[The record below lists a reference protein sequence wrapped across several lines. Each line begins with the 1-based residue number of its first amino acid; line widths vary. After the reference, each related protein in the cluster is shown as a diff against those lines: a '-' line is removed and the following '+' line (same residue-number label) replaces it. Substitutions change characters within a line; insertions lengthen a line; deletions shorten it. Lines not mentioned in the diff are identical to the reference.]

1 MTKYSFCTN
10 DAKSVINL
18 YNYRYDTFG
27 WICVYLMFVSNV
39 VVFLHQMVP
48 FIHTNVIYCTN
59 KCLKDYIKLNE
70 LGDFI
75 VEKISNG
82 SAEGSMEGKNERI

>member
-1 MTKYSFCTN
+1 
-10 DAKSVINL
+10 
-18 YNYRYDTFG
+18 
-27 WICVYLMFVSNV
+27 
-39 VVFLHQMVP
+39 MVP

-70 LGDFI
+70 VGDFL

-82 SAEGSMEGKNERI
+82 SAEKVGSMEGKNERI